1 MRKGG
6 AKLLIRNLR
15 EQAEREQL
23 RIACVSGSFIKE
35 RYIKC
40 PHTEK
45 QCQWRMS
52 NNHREGYEYL
62 NNSCY
67 LSGSF
72 ELKCPD

>member
-1 MRKGG
+1 MNDFQMYEEGRK
-6 AKLLIRNLR
+6 
-15 EQAEREQL
+15 EAEAEQL
-23 RIACVSGSFIKE
+23 RIACVSGSFIKK

-52 NNHREGYEYL
+52 NDHRKGYEYL

-72 ELKCPD
+72 ELKCPE

>member
-1 MRKGG
+1 MKNGN
-6 AKLLIRNLR
+6 AKVLIRNLR
-15 EQAEREQL
+15 EQSEKEQL
-23 RIACVSGSFIKE
+23 RIACVSGIFIKE

-52 NNHREGYEYL
+52 NDHRKGYEYL

-72 ELKCPD
+72 KLKCPD

>member
-1 MRKGG
+1 MNDFQMYEEGRK
-6 AKLLIRNLR
+6 
-15 EQAEREQL
+15 EAEAEQL
-23 RIACVSGSFIKE
+23 RISCVSGSFIKE

-40 PHTEK
+40 PHTKK

-52 NNHREGYEYL
+52 KDHQKGYEYL